1 MLLSTYNLTFIR
13 TKQRLIMAWQ
23 HSSNLSNRIIFVK
36 FQQQAGPRD
45 SAAISVPPLQCAV
58 TPSPLLCRQAGDEN
72 ETFNHLMSDEET
84 ITKAE
89 LVGDANA
96 SATKPKHA
104 AYGGPSEAVDAQGLS
119 DLRPEG
125 RSGNNNNKKLIIRP
139 ALSVANFR

>member
-1 MLLSTYNLTFIR
+1 MTISF
-13 TKQRLIMAWQ
+13 
-23 HSSNLSNRIIFVK
+23 NRILYFVK
-36 FQQQAGPRD
+36 FQQQAGLRD

-96 SATKPKHA
+96 SATKPEHA
-104 AYGGPSEAVDAQGLS
+104 AYGGPSEAVDAKGGLF

-125 RSGNNNNKKLIIRP
+125 HSGNNNNKKLIIRP